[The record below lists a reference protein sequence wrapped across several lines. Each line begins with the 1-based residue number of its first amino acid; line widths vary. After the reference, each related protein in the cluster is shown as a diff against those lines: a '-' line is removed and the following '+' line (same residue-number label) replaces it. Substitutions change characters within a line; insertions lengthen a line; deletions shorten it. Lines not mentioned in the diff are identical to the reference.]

1 MTEYDNSEEDK
12 ERKRGITFIAIAR
25 MARSIAAGMI
35 NIAFPYYI
43 LVELHYGTI
52 AIGLIYVAATVMTAV
67 LSLLFGM
74 TTDTLGKRK
83 TLLFTSVLLPI
94 SALMLYLSSN
104 LLITVLAAMIGGY
117 SATGSLA
124 SGGIGG
130 AVQPVQNAVLVD
142 LTSKEKRTVYF
153 SFFTFLAGASSAFGA
168 LFAKMF
174 SVHDLFLVA
183 GIIATIGM
191 LPLWFIR
198 VKEMRG
204 KTHKLQRKKII
215 GEFSMTGLL
224 NGFSQGLIVP
234 FLIPFFLLV
243 YHLPKAQMSEYA
255 FLSGLIG
262 SFVLL
267 AAPIFE
273 KYLGFVKSMLITR
286 GVGTALFV
294 LLPIIRFLPF
304 SIFIYLVAPA
314 LRVAAMPIQ
323 QAELTRRVDTDE
335 TGRALGI
342 NQVARLTASSAGTG
356 LSSYLIGTMFIDIP
370 FFAYGL
376 IMLMNLY
383 LYVKFFGTTHHNPI
397 REDNQ

>member
-1 MTEYDNSEEDK
+1 MTTLALDNVEE
-12 ERKRGITFIAIAR
+12 ERERRRGVIFIVAAR
-25 MARSIAAGMI
+25 IARSIAAGMI

-43 LVELHYGTI
+43 LVELHHG
-52 AIGLIYVAATVMTAV
+52 AAVIGLIYVAATVMTAV

-74 TTDTLGKRK
+74 TTDTFGKRG
-83 TLLFTSVLLPI
+83 TLLFTSILLPI
-94 SALMLYLSSN
+94 SALMVYLSPS
-104 LLITVLAAMIGGY
+104 LLVITMAAMIGGY

-130 AVQPVQNAVLVD
+130 AVQPVQNTVLTD
-142 LTSKEKRTVYF
+142 LTPKEKRTVYF
-153 SFFTFLAGASSAFGA
+153 SFFTFLAGASGA
-168 LFAKMF
+168 LGALLAQLF
-174 SVHDLFLVA
+174 SVHNLFLVA
-183 GIIATIGM
+183 AIIAAIGI
-191 LPLWFIR
+191 LPLWFIK

-204 KTHKLQRKKII
+204 KIHKLQTKKVI

-262 SFVLL
+262 SFALL
-267 AAPIFE
+267 AAPLFE

-286 GVGTALFV
+286 GIGTALFV
-294 LLPIIRFLPF
+294 LLPIVRFLPF
-304 SIFIYLVAPA
+304 SIFIYLIAPA
-314 LRVAAMPIQ
+314 FRVAAVPIQ
-323 QAELTRRVDTDE
+323 QSELTRRVSADE

-342 NQVARLTASSAGTG
+342 NQVARLAASSAGTG
-356 LSSYLIGTMFIDIP
+356 LSGYLIGTVLIDIP

-376 IMLMNLY
+376 VMLANLY
-383 LYVKFFGTTHHNPI
+383 LYVRFFGTA
-397 REDNQ
+397 REQVRKND